1 MRIAISSAGS
11 DYEIFM
17 FKSRAVIAL
26 MQDFNDLSIT
36 K

>member
-17 FKSRAVIAL
+17 FKSGAVIAL
-26 MQDFNDLSIT
+26 DFNDLSIT